1 MFLQKVLL
9 FAGDKRLDS
18 VSWNGFYFSIFNM
31 VSCSFLWK
39 WQPEFSC
46 SYRNTGIYPI
56 FLYSMSL
63 GIFSLLFTELYL
75 FFFPMTMWNAYSFK
89 QCYEILI
96 TDNSNLI
103 AFTHLLKMLE
113 KIQCKVHF
121 LKTIPFT
128 SCLNIIFLEDISILF
143 EFPVYREIYAILS
156 VRIHNR
162 LQTSRKK

>member
-1 MFLQKVLL
+1 MFLETAFIFPFSTWWAVPFCENDNLNLVVVIELQEYIQYFCTVCHLVFFPCYLL
-9 FAGDKRLDS
+9 
-18 VSWNGFYFSIFNM
+18 NCIF
-31 VSCSFLWK
+31 
-39 WQPEFSC
+39 
-46 SYRNTGIYPI
+46 
-56 FLYSMSL
+56 
-63 GIFSLLFTELYL
+63 

-89 QCYEILI
+89 QCYEILR

>member
-89 QCYEILI
+89 QCYEILR

-103 AFTHLLKMLE
+103 AFTHLPSSKNARENSMQSPFSENYTIYFLLKYYFFRRYFR
-113 KIQCKVHF
+113 IVW
-121 LKTIPFT
+121 I
-128 SCLNIIFLEDISILF
+128 SCLQGNLRHSECKDS
-143 EFPVYREIYAILS
+143 
-156 VRIHNR
+156 
-162 LQTSRKK
+162 